1 MNEVK
6 EGEVYRHFK
15 GTFFYIICVAQ
26 DSETCERIVVYR
38 HLDNTKGIWW
48 FIKSKNTNNTTTNLL
63 WTWNKQHSCNKYFRK
78 GNWLHRWR
86 LK

>member
-38 HLDNTKGIWW
+38 HLDNTKGIWTRNEKM
-48 FIKSKNTNNTTTNLL
+48 FLEEIPERPDNVTRQKHRFERVDNL
-63 WTWNKQHSCNKYFRK
+63 TDYY
-78 GNWLHRWR
+78 